1 MISKALKKV
10 VYIILR
16 VHREIFQESPSP
28 QKLQKLCYYA
38 QGLYMATH
46 NGAKLFDEDFEAW
59 TFGPVIRSLYDEYKH
74 YAWKSIADEVELP
87 DIEAEKFECLKTIV
101 ESYGRYDGAALMTMT
116 HREEPWLKARKGLPE
131 IEGSN
136 QLILKDSMK
145 TFFERK
151 LAAYR
156 DLQYD

>member
-1 MISKALKKV
+1 
-10 VYIILR
+10 
-16 VHREIFQESPSP
+16 
-28 QKLQKLCYYA
+28 
-38 QGLYMATH
+38 MATH

-59 TFGPVIRSLYDEYKH
+59 TFGPVIRNLYNEYKH

-136 QLILKDSMK
+136 QLIVKDSMK